1 MCGCRRRIAGHER
14 RQRRRDAAHD
24 VGDRVGGGA
33 IRPRYLPGGNVYA
46 GMLRAG
52 TVTEQICTVAKSLV
66 AALCMYL
73 APMRWRFTPRLLM
86 GVSRSVCST
95 SGM

>member
-1 MCGCRRRIAGHER
+1 MPRMTWAIAL
-14 RQRRRDAAHD
+14 AA
-24 VGDRVGGGA
+24 A
-33 IRPRYLPGGNVYA
+33 LFAPRYLPGGNVYA